1 MARKKD
7 VKVKVS
13 VFMHKKKSNKKHKNA
28 LQGFLYKRVGLAEE
42 LPPVGL
48 EVKGAGVTV
57 LGVG

>member
-1 MARKKD
+1 
-7 VKVKVS
+7 
-13 VFMHKKKSNKKHKNA
+13 MHKKKSKKKHKNA